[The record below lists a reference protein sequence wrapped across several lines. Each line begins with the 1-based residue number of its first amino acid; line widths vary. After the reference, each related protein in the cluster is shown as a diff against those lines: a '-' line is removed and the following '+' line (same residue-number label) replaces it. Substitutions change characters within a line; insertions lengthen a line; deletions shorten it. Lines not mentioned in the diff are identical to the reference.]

1 MGADRLESATMRDPN
16 KKRAALY
23 GAAFHAAVVVIM
35 IALAVKNRAPLDAHV
50 LARAIP
56 ILLVAAAVLYFF
68 IGGPYLT
75 ARSKRKSAVFSDALI
90 GMVLEVAVVAL
101 TSILYALVATLPA
114 LGQGFGV
121 FGAAFGQ
128 SSAYTLLWM
137 FGSFFTQILVFGNAA
152 GLVGWFV
159 LKKLDDRA
167 AKQAAASNPPA

>member
-1 MGADRLESATMRDPN
+1 MRDPN

-35 IALAVKNRAPLDAHV
+35 IALAVKNRAPLDGHV

-68 IGGPYLT
+68 IAGPYLGT
-75 ARSKRKSAVFSDALI
+75 RSKRKSAVFSDALI

-114 LGQGFGV
+114 LGQGFGT
-121 FGAAFGQ
+121 FGSAFGQ

-137 FGSFFTQILVFGNAA
+137 FGSFFTQILVIGNAA
-152 GLVGWFV
+152 GLIGWFI

-167 AKQAAASNPPA
+167 AKQAAAANPPA